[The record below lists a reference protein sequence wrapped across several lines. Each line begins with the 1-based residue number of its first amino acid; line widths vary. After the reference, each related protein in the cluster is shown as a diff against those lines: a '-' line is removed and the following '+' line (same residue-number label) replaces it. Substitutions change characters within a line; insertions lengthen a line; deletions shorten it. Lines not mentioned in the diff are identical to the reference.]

1 MKYLRSI
8 ILAIIIQI
16 DMKRRIS
23 LIMLVKIIQSI
34 QNASFYP
41 REYDL
46 VYQLEEGGAWQQ

>member
-1 MKYLRSI
+1 MKYLRSV

-34 QNASFYP
+34 QNARLYP

-46 VYQLEEGGAWQQ
+46 ACQLEEGGAWQQ